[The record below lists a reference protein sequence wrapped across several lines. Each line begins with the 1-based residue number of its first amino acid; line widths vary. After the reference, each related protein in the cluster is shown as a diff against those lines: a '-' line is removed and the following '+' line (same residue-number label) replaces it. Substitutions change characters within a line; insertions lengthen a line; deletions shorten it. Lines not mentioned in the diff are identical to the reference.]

1 MTLETHVRPFQFVPP
16 GFAAIFPR
24 RRNRGV
30 ARGWGGS
37 PRALSRRGTRATEHG
52 APRRIMRVVN
62 ARLIGRWGGELSGR
76 SIQR

>member
-1 MTLETHVRPFQFVPP
+1 MFVRFSSSLRVSPP
-16 GFAAIFPR
+16 YFLDAVTAEL
-24 RRNRGV
+24 RGV
-30 ARGWGGS
+30 GGS
-37 PRALSRRGTRATEHG
+37 PRALSRRGTRASEHG